1 LFAVSEEQLEQLQE
15 SVNPLSE
22 DGNHGINLYV
32 VVIEVL
38 QEATS

>member
-1 LFAVSEEQLEQLQE
+1 MPLSANGLLQE